1 MESRLKNRGAFTLVE
16 LLVVIA
22 IIAVVATLGIA
33 AFGPITRGVQL
44 SEAARLL
51 HGEINHARQSAVAF
65 QRETEIRF
73 FQTERLGVT
82 RWSGLQILLAD
93 GAGGFKPLRRPAVIP
108 EPVFI
113 DEAPSTLLDAA
124 AHTGSAVF
132 GRHGTRSYKAFR
144 FRPGGC
150 TEPAVT
156 AAKNSIFLRGADSS
170 NNVIVLNVTPVNGSV
185 AAYPP

>member
-93 GAGGFKPLRRPAVIP
+93 GAGAIVPFR
-108 EPVFI
+108 
-113 DEAPSTLLDAA
+113 DAA
-124 AHTGSAVF
+124 AIAREVNALLDDEKRLNANRKQAYLS
-132 GRHGTRSYKAFR
+132 GRHMVWAEVAKSYTQVF
-144 FRPGGC
+144 
-150 TEPAVT
+150 E
-156 AAKNSIFLRGADSS
+156 
-170 NNVIVLNVTPVNGSV
+170 
-185 AAYPP
+185 